1 MIDPRFNNLF
11 FVALLQPL
19 CAMMPIAEEQSK
31 LIAHYLTG
39 TYALPPVEVMHAER
53 MEMHEKMKANY
64 LKTPRHTIQI
74 NCGEYTHDL
83 RKELAR
89 GAKRAKAQGYVLP
102 VPPRVVRP
110 QTQPAV
116 AA

>member
-1 MIDPRFNNLF
+1 
-11 FVALLQPL
+11 
-19 CAMMPIAEEQSK
+19 MMPIAEEQSK
-31 LIAHYLTG
+31 LLANYLTG
-39 TYALPPVEVMHAER
+39 QYALPPVEVMHAER
-53 MEMHEKMKANY
+53 IEMHEKIKSHFLA
-64 LKTPRHTIQI
+64 TPRHTIQI

-89 GAKRAKAQGYVLP
+89 GRKRRGAQGFVLP

-110 QTQPAV
+110 SSNPAV